1 MTQHLIIWAG
11 GKSEISLLNHT
22 ALAGSVKHDQASE
35 LRDTLQLKLAREE
48 ETLLRK
54 GVLLFA

>member
-22 ALAGSVKHDQASE
+22 ALAGSTKYDQASE
-35 LRDTLQLKLAREE
+35 LRDTLQLKLDREE
-48 ETLLRK
+48 EALLRN